1 MTLREEF
8 GSACWVKLLG
18 EGADQNFMIPNVP
31 SRQPSKPMPAG
42 HKPRRFGRLRC
53 EMLRCPIGKVEDLS
67 VSGMRVTGKGKAVP
81 VEAEQRMW
89 VILQGIFGELKV
101 KSRVVWTE
109 QTAPRRFEIGFEFI
123 ELDDLTRRSLGEVAR
138 VSVRSQT
145 LARVVYDD

>member
-1 MTLREEF
+1 
-8 GSACWVKLLG
+8 LG

-109 QTAPRRFEIGFEFI
+109 QTAPRLRDRVRVHRTG
-123 ELDDLTRRSLGEVAR
+123 RSDAAIAGRGGAR
-138 VSVRSQT
+138 VGAIADAGACG
-145 LARVVYDD
+145 L